1 VQPFP
6 QEIKGIIFTE
16 IIPNLIPEVDTRSLV
31 RLGSIVRKM
40 NRTAVYEP
48 LTDALRKIQWVKLA
62 AIEAQSI
69 ESEITNAMEPG
80 VIVSYPFGQIRHSL
94 AVTDALLHTKSA
106 LDSIAVFLADF
117 LRLRAQGGNRDFKK
131 PEFRNEIYS
140 NDLILS
146 TRLKTLEPWFQ
157 ELQEV
162 RDEWIHRSSIRNMLI
177 IGPSECGPLPIPRK
191 DLDVGLRAFDRP
203 LTRKN
208 FFSTKEFLDHHY
220 NNLITIFKTVV
231 ERCIE
236 IELIAVAEPPIDL
249 EVEKKIGAFPLKSTA
264 SVKVTKFR
272 VKIGP
277 LGF

>member
-1 VQPFP
+1 VQSFP

-16 IIPNLIPEVDTRSLV
+16 IIPNLIPEVDMQSLV
-31 RLGSIVRKM
+31 RLGSIVRKI
-40 NRTAVYEP
+40 NRSAVYEP
-48 LTDALRKIQWVKLA
+48 LTDALRKIQWVKLT

-69 ESEITNAMEPG
+69 ESEIANAMEPSA
-80 VIVSYPFGQIRHSL
+80 IVTYPFGQIRHSL
-94 AVTDALLHTKSA
+94 AITDALLHTKSA

-117 LRLRAQGGNRDFKK
+117 LKLRARGANRDFKK
-131 PEFRNEIYS
+131 PEFREEIYS
-140 NDLILS
+140 NDFVLA

-177 IGPSECGPLPIPRK
+177 VGPSECGPLPIPRK
-191 DLDVGLRAFDRP
+191 DLNLGLRAFDRP
-203 LTRKN
+203 ITRKN

-220 NNLITIFKTVV
+220 NNLITIFKAVV

-236 IELIAVAEPPIDL
+236 IELIAVTEPPLDL
-249 EVEKKIGAFPLKSTA
+249 EVEKKLGAFPLKSTQPMNLA
-264 SVKVTKFR
+264 KFK